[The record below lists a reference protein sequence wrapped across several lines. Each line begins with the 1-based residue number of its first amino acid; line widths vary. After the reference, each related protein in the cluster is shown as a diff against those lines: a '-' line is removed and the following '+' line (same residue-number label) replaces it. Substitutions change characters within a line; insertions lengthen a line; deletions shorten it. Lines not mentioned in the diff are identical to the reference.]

1 MFSLTGTS
9 LGDSF
14 SDTLAKPKVN
24 NEPRVDEGDDDSEVS
39 TCAPTSA
46 SLSVQSTPFLGPSPS
61 SQSVDDVFFM
71 EALDES
77 ASIGTGVQSG
87 VCIIHHNDMQLHAPP
102 RASGIFELP
111 RRVIAIENGLKGID
125 VYDGCPKRNWGN
137 APMRFLRSAD
147 GRRKR
152 LVMAYGSPAPK
163 KRRMSHSSGPS
174 STGSAWDAC
183 RIVEAPLV
191 DDSDLLLVH
200 SKQHLRK
207 VRQLCE
213 MAVRENSAFFPLSE
227 SFARRPRTKPQA
239 LLNDDVYYSPQSL
252 AAMRR
257 AAGGAVEAVRQLFSI
272 DSEGRAAGRSEIRSS
287 FAIVRPPGHHCCG
300 DPNGFCF
307 FNNTAVAASHARAVL
322 GLPRV
327 AIVDWDYHHGDGQQ
341 KLFYDD
347 PTILTISLHVA
358 MERNG
363 KGADTIAFPSNM
375 GMDLNHNGCGPG
387 LGYNINIPWPHDK
400 VGAHEYQE
408 AFRTVVVPALQAF
421 DPDLILVACGFDAIA
436 GDTLAGTNLPP
447 SSYFDMTTQLL
458 ALEKPLAVILEGG
471 YSPKRLAMGSL
482 NVVHALLGRSALS
495 CASNSASDSASDSA
509 SGSEESDST
518 KDGVEEEENFEASLI
533 LEALRQGLNTLPPWS
548 KMSSPG
554 RERYFKE
561 SSSPAYVKKSFE
573 AAARLTKLIKEQA

>member
-1 MFSLTGTS
+1 M
-9 LGDSF
+9 
-14 SDTLAKPKVN
+14 
-24 NEPRVDEGDDDSEVS
+24 
-39 TCAPTSA
+39 
-46 SLSVQSTPFLGPSPS
+46 
-61 SQSVDDVFFM
+61 
-71 EALDES
+71 
-77 ASIGTGVQSG
+77 
-87 VCIIHHNDMQLHAPP
+87 
-102 RASGIFELP
+102 
-111 RRVIAIENGLKGID
+111 
-125 VYDGCPKRNWGN
+125 
-137 APMRFLRSAD
+137 
-147 GRRKR
+147 
-152 LVMAYGSPAPK
+152 MAYGSPAPK

-174 STGSAWDAC
+174 SLGSAWDAC

-200 SKQHLRK
+200 SKQHVRK
-207 VRQLCE
+207 VWQLCE

-227 SFARRPRTKPQA
+227 TFARRPRTKPQA

-257 AAGGAVEAVRQLFSI
+257 AAGGAVEAVRQLFI
-272 DSEGRAAGRSEIRSS
+272 MDSEGRAAGRSEIRSS

-322 GLPRV
+322 GLARV

-358 MERNG
+358 MERDG
-363 KGADTIAFPSNM
+363 KGTDTIAFPAIT
-375 GMDLNHNGCGPG
+375 GMDLNHNGAGSG

-400 VGAHEYQE
+400 VGAYAYQE
-408 AFRTVVVPALQAF
+408 AFNTVVLPALKGF
-421 DPDLILVACGFDAIA
+421 DPDLILVASGFDAIA

-447 SSYFDMTTQLL
+447 NSYFDMTTQLL

-482 NVVHALLGRSALS
+482 NVVHALLGRSALP
-495 CASNSASDSASDSA
+495 CPSNSASDSASS
-509 SGSEESDST
+509 SEESDST
-518 KDGVEEEENFEASLI
+518 KDAGVDEDEHLEASLI

-554 RERYFKE
+554 REKYFKE
-561 SSSPAYVKKSFE
+561 SSAPAHVKKSFE
-573 AAARLTKLIKEQA
+573 AAARLTKLIEEQA